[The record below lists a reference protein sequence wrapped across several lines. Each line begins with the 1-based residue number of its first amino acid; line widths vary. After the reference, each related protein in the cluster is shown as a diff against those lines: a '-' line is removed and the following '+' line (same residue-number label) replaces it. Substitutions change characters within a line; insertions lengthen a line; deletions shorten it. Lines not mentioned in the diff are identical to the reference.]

1 MKYLKWAAAGAV
13 VSAIGVIIWF
23 LVQQRTAAE
32 KRLALA
38 EEDLQYVKDQM
49 KLLKSEKEVEI
60 AEKGLKE
67 LEERIAKLQEL
78 LADLDKKNAA
88 AVEKITKAKKW
99 AELY

>member
-13 VSAIGVIIWF
+13 ISAIGVIIWF
-23 LVQQRTAAE
+23 LIQQRTAAE

-49 KLLKSEKEVEI
+49 KLLRSSKEIEA
-60 AEKGLKE
+60 AERGLRE
-67 LEERIAKLQEL
+67 LEERIVKLQEL
-78 LADLDKKNAA
+78 LADLDKKNAE
-88 AVEKITKAKKW
+88 AVERITKAKKW

>member
-1 MKYLKWAAAGAV
+1 MKYLKWAAAGAA

-23 LVQQRTAAE
+23 LIQQRTSAE

-49 KLLKSEKEVEI
+49 KLLRSSKEIEA
-60 AEKGLKE
+60 AERGLRE
-67 LEERIAKLQEL
+67 LEERIVKLQEL
-78 LADLDKKNAA
+78 LADLDKKNAE
-88 AVEKITKAKKW
+88 AVERITKAKKW